1 MTIVGAGHGGC
12 VLATSLAL
20 RGFPVTLVKLGSTM
34 HVENFDH
41 LAETRL
47 INYWGIHGEG
57 TVGLADVTRDA
68 EAAVRGADVVFVI
81 YVSKFQ
87 ADVAKVIAPFLNAD
101 QLVVLGPGYCGS
113 LLFEKEIEQCGSGP
127 PPLFIEMETLPF
139 MGRIT
144 EPGVIKVSSRNLRHP
159 FAAQPSSR
167 TEEAKRRMAELLDDC
182 VARDNIVEVALHNP
196 NLVIHTTG
204 VILNATTIERTGSE
218 FHMYQHGF
226 TPATWNVV
234 RSLDDEKMAVLEA
247 IGCERIPYF
256 DAFRLRTYGDETI
269 DALEGFVKY
278 AETASKGPATL
289 ETRYVTEDTPVGLG
303 LLHSVG
309 KSVGVPTPTCAA
321 LIQTASVV
329 CGKDFWAEA
338 RTIESLGYAN
348 AEDLL
353 AGVRR

>member
-20 RGFPVTLVKLGSTM
+20 RGFCVTLVKLGNTM
-34 HVENFDH
+34 HVENFDQ
-41 LAETRL
+41 LAQTRE

-57 TVGLADVTRDA
+57 KVGLADVTRDA
-68 EAAVRGADVVFVI
+68 ESAVRDADVVFVV
-81 YVSKFQ
+81 YVSRFQ
-87 ADVAKVIAPFLNAD
+87 ADVAKAVAGFMHAG

-113 LLFEKEIEQCGSGP
+113 LLFEKELKQSGSGA
-127 PPLFIEMETLPF
+127 PPLFVEMETLPF

-144 EPGVIKVSSRNLRHP
+144 EPGVIKVSSKNLRHP

-167 TEEAKRRMAELLDDC
+167 TEEATQRMAELLDGC
-182 VARDNIVEVALHNP
+182 IARDNIVEVALHNP
-196 NLVIHTTG
+196 NLIIHTTG
-204 VILNATTIERTGSE
+204 VILNATTIERTGPD

-247 IGCERIPYF
+247 IGCERISYF
-256 DAFRLRTYGDETI
+256 DAFRLRTYGDEPI
-269 DALEGFVKY
+269 DALDGFMRY

-289 ETRYVTEDTPVGLG
+289 ETRYVTEDVPMGLG

-309 KSVGVPTPTCAA
+309 NSAGVPTPTCAA
-321 LIQTASVV
+321 LVQTASVV
-329 CGKDFWAEA
+329 CGKDFWAQA
-338 RTIESLGYAN
+338 RTIESLGYAS
-348 AEDLL
+348 AHDLL
-353 AGVRR
+353 ADVRR